1 MTGHNRT
8 EKEARKRPA
17 LNDHE
22 ARSRAARA
30 NHQGE
35 GACE

>member
-1 MTGHNRT
+1 MGEHL
-8 EKEARKRPA
+8 EKKEALKRPA
-17 LNDHE
+17 LNDHQ

-35 GACE
+35 GAWE

>member
-1 MTGHNRT
+1 MGYHLE
-8 EKEARKRPA
+8 EKEALKRPA
-17 LNDHE
+17 LNDQP

-35 GACE
+35 GTWK